1 MSDPTYIGVAADA
14 LREMAYIAAERA
26 AELRDLSEGVTVGG
40 TPANPNTILILDD
53 EVPF

>member
-26 AELRDLSEGVTVGG
+26 EELKQLSIAG
-40 TPANPNTILILDD
+40 TPADTDIVFLDE

>member
-26 AELRDLSEGVTVGG
+26 AELRELSEGVTVTG
-40 TPANPNTILILDD
+40 TPANPYTLILDE